1 MHHYFLN
8 INNNNTNMTTSFLN
22 QTGTTAAGTTTKSSP
37 SWLTTTLDTLKF
49 GVSTWSDA
57 QKRQAEADTAAAALK
72 LENLKLA
79 ALKQEAINATTDNT
93 GVVAKVKSYGIPIAI
108 TGVVVALGIATY
120 FYFKKKKA

>member
-1 MHHYFLN
+1 M
-8 INNNNTNMTTSFLN
+8 TNEFLN
-22 QTGTTAAGTTTKSSP
+22 QTGSTAASTTTSSSP

-79 ALKQEAINATTDNT
+79 ALKQEAINTTAAST
-93 GVVAKVKSYGIPIAI
+93 SVVSKVKSYGIPIAI
-108 TGVVVALGIATY
+108 AGVVVALGIATY

>member
-1 MHHYFLN
+1 M
-8 INNNNTNMTTSFLN
+8 TNEFLN
-22 QTGTTAAGTTTKSSP
+22 QTGTTAAATTTSKSP

-57 QKRQAEADTAAAALK
+57 QRRQAEADTAAAALK

-79 ALKQEAINATTDNT
+79 ALKQEAINATAT
-93 GVVAKVKSYGIPIAI
+93 GTSLATKVKSYGTPIAI
-108 TGVVVALGIATY
+108 AGVVVALGIATY

>member
-1 MHHYFLN
+1 
-8 INNNNTNMTTSFLN
+8 MTTTFSADA
-22 QTGTTAAGTTTKSSP
+22 TTPAKSS

-72 LENLKLA
+72 LENLKLQ
-79 ALKQEAINATTDNT
+79 ALKQEAINTQASGSSVAT
-93 GVVAKVKSYGIPIAI
+93 AVKSYGLPIAI
-108 TGVVVALGIATY
+108 TGVVVALGIGVY

>member
-1 MHHYFLN
+1 
-8 INNNNTNMTTSFLN
+8 MTTSFVN
-22 QTGTTAAGTTTKSSP
+22 QTGTTADSTSSN
-37 SWLTTTLDTLKF
+37 WLTTTLDTLKF

-79 ALKQEAINATTDNT
+79 ALKQQAVNTTATSSSLSTT
-93 GVVAKVKSYGIPIAI
+93 IKSYGTTIAI